1 MLKTRVTDLFGI
13 QTPIIQGGMR
23 WVARAELAAAVGN
36 GGGIGF
42 ISSHMY
48 ADPED
53 LRKEIARTQQLTD
66 KPFGVNLTVLP
77 VYSSLNY
84 DAYVRIIIEM
94 GVRFVETSGSKGAAL
109 GCEGQRR
116 SACGVRPG
124 RACAGGVGA

>member
-94 GVRFVETSGSKGAAL
+94 GVRFVETSGSN
-109 GCEGQRR
+109 
-116 SACGVRPG
+116 
-124 RACAGGVGA
+124 